1 MRIGPIG
8 ALYRKS
14 DPDILGKVAFE
25 SSLVTHANII
35 AAAVSYA
42 IAYCVYCFVNGRDD
56 TYVREHLPKA
66 VMIQENAFHKNMIS
80 KKKSKSVEI
89 VQESE
94 LWKVNFEYQNAT
106 STNLQILFDYVD
118 TFVKE
123 GKVVDIDSIRELI
136 SQSSRPYLAPGFTK
150 AQPNQGFGLLG
161 GLHAI
166 VLSTLPDIEPH
177 NILCSI
183 IKMGYDTDTV
193 GAIAGSILGARFGTQ
208 WIPIQ
213 RFIDQIRLE
222 AYADR
227 LVLQI
232 APQENGTELFLR
244 ERALSMADG
253 SYKQQLVSRY
263 TNNDAKNKSKRNYKR
278 GGRKQKN
285 Y

>member
-1 MRIGPIG
+1 
-8 ALYRKS
+8 
-14 DPDILGKVAFE
+14 
-25 SSLVTHANII
+25 
-35 AAAVSYA
+35 
-42 IAYCVYCFVNGRDD
+42 
-56 TYVREHLPKA
+56 
-66 VMIQENAFHKNMIS
+66 
-80 KKKSKSVEI
+80 
-89 VQESE
+89 
-94 LWKVNFEYQNAT
+94 VNFEHQNAT

-123 GKVVDIDSIRELI
+123 GKVVDIDGVRELI
-136 SQSSRPYLAPGFTK
+136 SRSSRPYLAPGFTK

-166 VLSTLPDIEPH
+166 ILSTLPDITPH
-177 NILCSI
+177 HTLCSI
-183 IKMGYDTDTV
+183 INMGYDTDTV

-232 APQENGTELFLR
+232 PPQESGTELFLR
-244 ERALSMADG
+244 ERSLTIADG

-263 TNNDAKNKSKRNYKR
+263 TTKNDVKNKSKSYYKR